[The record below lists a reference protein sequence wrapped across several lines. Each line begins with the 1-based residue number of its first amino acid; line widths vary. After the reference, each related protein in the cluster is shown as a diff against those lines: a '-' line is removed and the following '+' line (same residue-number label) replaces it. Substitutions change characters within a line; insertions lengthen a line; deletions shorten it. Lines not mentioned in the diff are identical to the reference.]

1 MDDLIAALTIFA
13 KYKKKRRPTSCSHMV
28 LYVVGIRFDE
38 ISEDDRAEL
47 ERLGFFWDSEVEVWA
62 SFKFGSA

>member
-13 KYKKKRRPTSCSHMV
+13 KYKKNQFPTTCEHDV
-28 LYVVGIRFDE
+28 LYVVGIKFDE
-38 ISEDDRAEL
+38 VSEDDRTEL
-47 ERLGFFWDSEVEVWA
+47 KRLGFFWNSEAEAWA

>member
-13 KYKKKRRPTSCSHMV
+13 KYKKKQFPTMCEHDV
-28 LYVVGIRFDE
+28 LYVVGIRLEE

-47 ERLGFFWDSEVEVWA
+47 ERLGFFWDSEVETWA
-62 SFKFGSA
+62 SSKFGSA